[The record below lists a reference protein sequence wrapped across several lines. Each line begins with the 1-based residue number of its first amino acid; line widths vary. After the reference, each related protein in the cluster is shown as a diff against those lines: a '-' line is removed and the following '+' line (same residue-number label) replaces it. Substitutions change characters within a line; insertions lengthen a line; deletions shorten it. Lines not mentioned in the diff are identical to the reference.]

1 MQDRTDAATTLVTIA
16 EQDILNAL
24 REVLDPELG
33 VNVVDLGLVYSTE
46 VSGRD
51 VRVVM
56 TMTTP
61 ACPLHSYL
69 REAAIEAIRGLVP
82 EAGQVSVEIVWEPKW
97 NPMMMSQAAKRQL
110 GWR

>member
-1 MQDRTDAATTLVTIA
+1 MEREAIRSDKITEAIRTVI
-16 EQDILNAL
+16 
-24 REVLDPELG
+24 DPELG
-33 VNVVDLGLVYSTE
+33 VNVLDLGLVYNIE

-69 REAAIEAIRGLVP
+69 GDAAVEAIRERVP
-82 EAGQVSVEIVWEPKW
+82 DAEHVVVEIVWEPKW
-97 NPMMMSQAAKRQL
+97 NPSMMSQTARNQL
-110 GWR
+110 GWQ

>member
-1 MQDRTDAATTLVTIA
+1 MNLVTIG
-16 EQDILNAL
+16 ENDILSAL

-33 VNVVDLGLVYSTE
+33 VNVVDLGLVYE
-46 VSGRD
+46 AEASGRD

-69 REAAIEAIRGLVP
+69 REAAIEAIRGLIP
-82 EAGQVSVEIVWEPKW
+82 EAGQVAVEIVWEPKW